1 MYDDIATLQAFG
13 LDVIATRSRANIY
26 RIGSRL
32 FTLSELQLLAEAV
45 VKSSAITQ
53 NKAQKLVDKLARLA
67 SRYQA
72 ETLRENLKAQKY
84 DDAELLCPVE
94 LRCSNGNKCRSC
106 WNIWLTVKC
115 KKSKEETSVIE
126 GTAVVD
132 QAFLRLDV
140 RLWK

>member
-1 MYDDIATLQAFG
+1 M
-13 LDVIATRSRANIY
+13 
-26 RIGSRL
+26 
-32 FTLSELQLLAEAV
+32 

-94 LRCSNGNKCRSC
+94 LRCSNEIVPVVLEYLADSKVKKVRKKQVSSKVLPL
-106 WNIWLTVKC
+106 LTRL
-115 KKSKEETSVIE
+115 
-126 GTAVVD
+126 
-132 QAFLRLDV
+132 LRLDV